1 MRPPRLRLH
10 AATPRVGTSSPR
22 SVNRRHT
29 IDKTSMH
36 EHRIAAATTEL
47 PRNIHTRVG
56 GLLYDL
62 VEFYRVHCGSWKHI
76 FIVSPTTQPAD
87 YCSLHRQFAQCRHR
101 VGMGSLTWRH
111 SWLWHNSS
119 LSRRTIRSSSL
130 LLAFLR
136 LAAIFYLH
144 FHVLCCVTFRYIIYY
159 IILVIYSAPIT
170 KWT

>member
-10 AATPRVGTSSPR
+10 AATPRVGTSSRR

-76 FIVSPTTQPAD
+76 FIVSPTTQPAY
-87 YCSLHRQFAQCRHR
+87 YCVRF
-101 VGMGSLTWRH
+101 TD
-111 SWLWHNSS
+111 SS
-119 LSRRTIRSSSL
+119 LNVDTALAWDRLLEDIHGSGIIAVFLDELYVHLVYFSL
-130 LLAFLR
+130 S
-136 LAAIFYLH
+136 
-144 FHVLCCVTFRYIIYY
+144 CD
-159 IILVIYSAPIT
+159 
-170 KWT
+170 

>member
-10 AATPRVGTSSPR
+10 AATSRVGTSSRR

-56 GLLYDL
+56 GSALWPGRVLSRALRFLETYFHRVADHSTGGLL
-62 VEFYRVHCGSWKHI
+62 
-76 FIVSPTTQPAD
+76 
-87 YCSLHRQFAQCRHR
+87 CSLHRQFAQCRHR

-136 LAAIFYLH
+136 LAAIFYLL
-144 FHVLCCVTFRYIIYY
+144 FSCFVLCYVSLYH
-159 IILVIYSAPIT
+159 ILYHISNL
-170 KWT
+170 